1 MNEEQRTSIITHKYS
16 REVGNT
22 SDGTVINPVS
32 NKNLGHA
39 RQAKEAAEKR
49 CVDHVGYMHRVDMP
63 CFTTLKCTP
72 VARTLHEGSAECV
85 PHMGG
90 TCVSCAEC
98 ITLLFSHLERQPGPP
113 PLPCASYALHILLAN
128 NPPAAWDLSFW
139 RYYSQAFKPLREHRE
154 ASQARVVVQVP
165 GRSVSCKEACHVR
178 TRIK

>member
-1 MNEEQRTSIITHKYS
+1 MNEEQRTSIITHKNS

-90 TCVSCAEC
+90 TCVSCTEC

-113 PLPCASYALHILLAN
+113 PLPCASYALQFYLQIIRLLRGTFHSGGITHRRSSPSGNTGRLAR
-128 NPPAAWDLSFW
+128 LGLLF
-139 RYYSQAFKPLREHRE
+139 RYLGGAY
-154 ASQARVVVQVP
+154 RV
-165 GRSVSCKEACHVR
+165 RKHV
-178 TRIK
+178 TYAHE